1 MMIAVLALVAA
12 LQSQTPA
19 PVVQVTALSP
29 AESTPSPAPA
39 ATPAPVEADAMPE
52 VEAEPVAAEPRTRQV
67 CRYVEVPGRR
77 FPARRCRT
85 VPVED

>member
-1 MMIAVLALVAA
+1 MLIAVLALVVT
-12 LQSQTPA
+12 LQAQTPA
-19 PVVQVTALSP
+19 PVVQVAALPPAGPTAP
-29 AESTPSPAPA
+29 PPPEAAP
-39 ATPAPVEADAMPE
+39 EAVAPE
-52 VEAEPVAAEPRTRQV
+52 VEAGPGAEEPRTRQV

>member
-1 MMIAVLALVAA
+1 MLIAVIALVVA

-19 PVVQVTALSP
+19 PVVQVAALPP
-29 AESTPSPAPA
+29 AGP
-39 ATPAPVEADAMPE
+39 ATPEAPPATAEPASEP
-52 VEAEPVAAEPRTRQV
+52 EAEPVAEEPRTRQV

-85 VPVED
+85 VQVED

>member
-1 MMIAVLALVAA
+1 MLIAVLALVVT
-12 LQSQTPA
+12 LQAQTPA
-19 PVVQVTALSP
+19 PVVQVAALPPAGPTSP
-29 AESTPSPAPA
+29 PPPEAAPEAAAPEFETGPGAE
-39 ATPAPVEADAMPE
+39 
-52 VEAEPVAAEPRTRQV
+52 EPRTRQV